1 MLLPKFTSAGF
12 YYLCFLVMYILCI
25 VFIYQKFSEIIAF
38 LLLFIVHTTFFIFI
52 GKDILD
58 YAMADSFFI
67 PRFIAITIG
76 VSSLL
81 LFVSL
86 VLLLQLIM
94 TLRKKYTIDKG
105 TPIYLPKK
113 YQRKLDTFKVNIIV
127 MFIIIFILLCV
138 LFLGFSYINI
148 NFRQLFSNLTV
159 GLFFGNITSFGCFVL
174 SLGVLGISGYQV
186 YLANDLSLLKNNQL
200 I

>member
-38 LLLFIVHTTFFIFI
+38 LLLFIVHTTFFIYI
-52 GKDILD
+52 GKDVVD
-58 YAMADSFFI
+58 YAMADTFFI
-67 PRFIAITIG
+67 PRFVAISIAI
-76 VSSLL
+76 SSLL

-105 TPIYLPKK
+105 TPIYLPKN
-113 YQRKLDTFKVNIIV
+113 YQRELDTFKINVIV
-127 MFIIIFILLCV
+127 MFIIVFILLCM
-138 LFLGFSYINI
+138 LFLRFSSINI
-148 NFRQLFSNLTV
+148 NFHQLFSNLTV
-159 GLFFGNITSFGCFVL
+159 GLFFGNISSFVCFIL

-186 YLANDLSLLKNNQL
+186 YLANDLSRLKNNQL